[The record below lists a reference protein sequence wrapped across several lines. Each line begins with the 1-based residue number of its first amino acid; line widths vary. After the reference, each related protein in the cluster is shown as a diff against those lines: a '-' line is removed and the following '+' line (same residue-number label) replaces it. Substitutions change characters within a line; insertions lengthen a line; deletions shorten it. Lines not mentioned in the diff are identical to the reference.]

1 MPEVDRT
8 TTTPLD
14 VLTVE
19 VADLDRHRDLLGDMY
34 CRRFAGAILRR
45 VFEPQQMAELATR
58 LTAGLDGMPR
68 AVAATFKGGL
78 YGTPL
83 VMGSEDLHDYLVD
96 AERFRTAI
104 APLFASTGGLEPRIE
119 SVLGRIAGGLP
130 VEVARTS
137 DGRRYVPA
145 TIRVLVA
152 GDSLPIHYENGTTRY
167 ASMKRLLPQ
176 VDAETIMSFYVP
188 VALPEAGGI
197 LEVFTTDCS
206 GDGDRIIQELGGPE
220 RARTILAQR
229 GCIEV
234 RPAIG
239 DMLVFDG
246 GRHYHLVTEVQ
257 GAAARWTLGGFLAF
271 AKDHGR
277 VFYWS

>member
-1 MPEVDRT
+1 
-8 TTTPLD
+8 
-14 VLTVE
+14 
-19 VADLDRHRDLLGDMY
+19 
-34 CRRFAGAILRR
+34 
-45 VFEPQQMAELATR
+45 
-58 LTAGLDGMPR
+58 MPR
-68 AVAATFKGGL
+68 AVAGTFKGGL

-83 VMGSEDLHDYLVD
+83 VLGSEDLQDYLRD
-96 AERFRTAI
+96 AERFRAAI
-104 APLFASTGGLEPRIE
+104 APLFASSGGLEGRIE
-119 SVLGRIAGGLP
+119 SVLARIGGGLP
-130 VEVARTS
+130 VEVARAD
-137 DGRRYVPA
+137 DGRGYVPA
-145 TIRVLVA
+145 TVRVLVA
-152 GDSLPIHYENGTTRY
+152 GDSLPIHYENGTTKY

-176 VDAETIMSFYVP
+176 VDTETIISFYIP

-234 RPAIG
+234 RPAVG

-257 GAAARWTLGGFLAF
+257 GNTARWTLGGFLAF
-271 AKDHGR
+271 AKDHDR
-277 VFYWS
+277 IFYWS